1 MSDALNAFFTAW
13 ALEDAEARNAQID
26 TALGDTI
33 LYADPRTEA
42 PLTSGDAVKDYVGM
56 FSKMA
61 PGMPVS
67 VANVSTTLAYAR
79 ATVQFG
85 AGDQSQW
92 GQYIADLDDT
102 GKITRLV
109 GFVGMGTPE

>member
-1 MSDALNAFFTAW
+1 MSDAINSFFTAW
-13 ALEDAEARNAQID
+13 AIEDDAQRD
-26 TALGDTI
+26 GQLRGSLGSEI
-33 LYADPRTEA
+33 LYADPRTQA
-42 PLTSGDAVKDYVGM
+42 PLTTVDDVVGYVGQ

-67 VANVSTTLAYAR
+67 VAATSSTLTYAR

-85 AGDQSQW
+85 AGDQVQW
-92 GQYIADLDDT
+92 GQYTADLDAN

-109 GFVGMGTPE
+109 GFVGLGAPE

>member
-1 MSDALNAFFTAW
+1 MTEAINAFFTAW
-13 ALEDAEARNAQID
+13 AIEDD
-26 TALGDTI
+26 TARDAQVRGSLGSTI

-42 PLTSGDAVKDYVGM
+42 ALTSADDVASYVGQ

-67 VANVSTTLAYAR
+67 VAAISTTLGFAR

-85 AGDQSQW
+85 AGDHSQW
-92 GQYIADLDDT
+92 GQYTADLDDA
-102 GKITRLV
+102 GKITRLI
-109 GFVGMGTPE
+109 GFVGMGAPD